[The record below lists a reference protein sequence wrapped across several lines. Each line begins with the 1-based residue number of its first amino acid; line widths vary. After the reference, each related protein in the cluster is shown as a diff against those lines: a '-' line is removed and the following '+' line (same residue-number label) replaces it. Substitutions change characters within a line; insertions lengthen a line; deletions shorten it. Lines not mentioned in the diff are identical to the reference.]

1 MHSVDLDLV
10 MAVHVATD
18 MVFCACLLVEKAI
31 EHNTKVFFFLLTC
44 KKHTILYPDQLA
56 MWLVLQKYSI
66 LGVMMI

>member
-10 MAVHVATD
+10 MAVATD

-31 EHNTKVFFFLLTC
+31 KHNTKVFFFLLTC